1 LIQAKVKVEAM
12 VVTPRKKV
20 EVAPK
25 VNLDVNAS

>member
-1 LIQAKVKVEAM
+1 LIQAKAEVEAT
-12 VVTPRKKV
+12 VVTPKRKV